1 MVRLQ
6 QGNVRPGKR
15 GFSDGVEYTCAQVA
29 QASEDMVMGM
39 MVVAV
44 VGRREMVSMW
54 NAIRLHVHRRQQMR
68 ST

>member
-29 QASEDMVMGM
+29 QASEDM

-44 VGRREMVSMW
+44 VIVGNRK
-54 NAIRLHVHRRQQMR
+54 
-68 ST
+68 